1 MTHRICL
8 NKYTVSDNSFHIG
21 VGQSMVSKCFFRN
34 NYAFEE
40 TDTPTEHGLPNPTL
54 VFPSFSLITI

>member
-1 MTHRICL
+1 M
-8 NKYTVSDNSFHIG
+8 
-21 VGQSMVSKCFFRN
+21 FFRN

-54 VFPSFSLITI
+54 VFPSFSLITIWNSSHLYVRFYEQTRTIYLL